1 MQSHILEA
9 LEFRD
14 LLAFA
19 ETNHFFADLAATI
32 FKQKHSRKQV
42 EFTVPHKNKY
52 LFATNDTIYETDD
65 TIHVKNV
72 SSIFQTLKH
81 FAGSILKL
89 KIQYVTDKFDQHFV
103 SSISEAINIHCS
115 DHLTQLDVDTSS
127 PYFFDGIS
135 KPFSNVEYVQLN
147 GHFAS
152 LETSTMNFTEIFPAI
167 RRLSLKFV
175 HLHNQQNM
183 DWTIPLLEDLHVT
196 TRYSREASGLFE
208 SELEDILS
216 KNPKIRNLSLS
227 GISQEFLSTKL
238 NTILPDL
245 ENLKILSANRIY
257 PQDFHR
263 QRVIFKNLKSF
274 STYWRIERF
283 PDNIEF
289 RNLTELNVGDS
300 SESEYNWWIEYL
312 DNNEN
317 LKRFN
322 IILGEVSDEDLT
334 KLTTKKLNLEEV
346 SLVLS
351 RHVADRTVV
360 HFVQKNDKMK
370 RICFESC
377 KYMEDDLET
386 KAKLLIRELSD
397 KWEITYSADKIR
409 LRRI

>member
-1 MQSHILEA
+1 M
-9 LEFRD
+9 EFRD
-14 LLAFA
+14 LLSFA

-32 FKQKHSRKQV
+32 FKQKHSQKV
-42 EFTVPHKNKY
+42 IKFSFPHKNKHR
-52 LFATNDTIYETDD
+52 FATNDDIYETDD
-65 TIHVKNV
+65 TIYVKNV
-72 SSIFQTLKH
+72 SSIFQTLKY
-81 FAGSILKL
+81 FGRSILKL

-115 DHLTQLDVDTSS
+115 DRLTQLDIQTSS

-152 LETSTMNFTEIFPAI
+152 LETSTMNFIEIFPSI
-167 RRLSLKFV
+167 RRLSLTFV
-175 HLHNQQNM
+175 HLQNQQNM

-196 TRYSREASGLFE
+196 TRYCREAAGLFE
-208 SELEDILS
+208 SELEEILR
-216 KNPKIRNLSLS
+216 KNPQIQKLSLS

-245 ENLKILSANRIY
+245 ENLKILSKNRIHTR
-257 PQDFHR
+257 DFHR
-263 QRVIFKNLKSF
+263 QQVIFKNMKSF
-274 STYWRIERF
+274 STYWEMEHF
-283 PDNIEF
+283 PFNVEF
-289 RNLTELNVGDS
+289 KNLTELNVADS
-300 SESEYNWWIEYL
+300 FESKYNWWIEYL

-322 IILGEVSDEDLT
+322 INLGEISDDDLT
-334 KLTTKKLNLEEV
+334 KLTDKKLNLEEV

-351 RHVADRTVV
+351 RRVADRTVV
-360 HFVQKNDKMK
+360 NFVEKNDKMK
-370 RICFESC
+370 RICFEKC
-377 KYMEDDLET
+377 KYMEDDMET

-397 KWEITYSADKIR
+397 KWKITYTADKIQ